1 MNSRPAHARPVTRRS
16 RRACALIATAMTA
29 GAVLVAAVTGS
40 SSAFAAAPG
49 LGTAAAYSVLGGS
62 TVTNTGSSVLSGDLG
77 VYPGNTTPGFSSA
90 TIHGATHAGDAQAA
104 QAKSDLTTAYN
115 SAAGLTPTQTS
126 LGASLVGGTHN
137 PGVYHASSSL
147 GVSGLVTLDGQG
159 DPNAVFVF
167 QIGSALTTASSARI
181 RLTGAAQACNVFW
194 QVSSSA
200 TLGTNNAFVG
210 TIMALDSITVTT
222 GTTVQG
228 RALARNG
235 AVTLD
240 DNVFTDASCST
251 PVTPSSSHA
260 STAPSHAPSTP
271 AQHPSS
277 APKAAASAASAS
289 SAAAAAAAAALAAR
303 EAGEAS
309 GSSAAGGA
317 AGSTGV
323 GVGSNTTLLAATG
336 VPKLGLL
343 LMISAALL
351 ALGIGLLYSGR
362 VSRSRRTR
370 PAHRA

>member
-147 GVSGLVTLDGQG
+147 DGQG

-251 PVTPSSSHA
+251 PVTPSSYHA